1 MEDVSVNT
9 LDGVRKNLST
19 VSFLVIVY
27 FFIDASLITDKFKLS
42 LLNVHVN
49 KPENLIMVLWA
60 LMAWWVFR
68 YFQTGAYRVF
78 KEDFEK
84 EVVHVLISPKT
95 IVGEALFVADIIED
109 ENLPSYKVNVG
120 LFRLKKIVFKIAP
133 DDRYKQFKKDK
144 GLWFIKWQV
153 ILTYPS
159 HITFLLPLIMVSVAF
174 YLTNFFT

>member
-27 FFIDASLITDKFKLS
+27 FFIDASPISEKLKLS
-42 LLNVHVN
+42 LLSVQVN
-49 KPENLIMVLWA
+49 KPENLMIILWA
-60 LMAWWVFR
+60 LMGWWVFR
-68 YFQTGAYRVF
+68 YFQTGAYRAF

-84 EVVHVLISPKT
+84 EVVHILNST
-95 IVGEALFVADIIED
+95 QSMAGEAIFGANIFED
-109 ENLPSYKVNVG
+109 EKLPSYKVNVG
-120 LFRLKKIVFKIAP
+120 LFRLKAVLLKMTP
-133 DDRYKQFKKDK
+133 DEKYRKLKKEK
-144 GLWFIKWQV
+144 GVWFIKWQA

-174 YLTNFFT
+174 CLTKFFT